1 MGWLRPAHCCPCPAA
16 AAPGRRCRQEG
27 DAAAHRGPAVAFM
40 SRPYPTQLKQPAV
53 FQEQHAL
60 LLRGAGPAAGGGA
73 EHGATSCPLIPA
85 ASPGAVPHT
94 VAALRAPPLLLIPIS
109 PFHRIY
115 PLPRM
120 RPAKLQTHSHSLRNT
135 KQCWGGEEGCSAF
148 CAASPL
154 LLNPPR
160 FIFSL
165 PTDPLLAVASPRVLR
180 AQPRCS
186 VLQQLLPCSAPAAL
200 PQNQPQ
206 SPSGGGIPRQVMALR
221 ILSSRMR
228 PRVGCTLLAPG
239 SC

>member
-1 MGWLRPAHCCPCPAA
+1 MAWDGWDVAWVAETWHRMAGTWHGWLGRGTGGLGLGGRVKGRVGLAIARDGWDGARGRGMPMGWLLPAHCCPCPAA

-135 KQCWGGEEGCSAF
+135 KQCWGG
-148 CAASPL
+148 
-154 LLNPPR
+154 
-160 FIFSL
+160 
-165 PTDPLLAVASPRVLR
+165 
-180 AQPRCS
+180 
-186 VLQQLLPCSAPAAL
+186 
-200 PQNQPQ
+200 
-206 SPSGGGIPRQVMALR
+206 
-221 ILSSRMR
+221 
-228 PRVGCTLLAPG
+228 
-239 SC
+239 

>member
-1 MGWLRPAHCCPCPAA
+1 MAWMAGTWHGMAGMWHGWLRHGTEWLVHGMDGWDVARGRGMPMGWLLPAHCCPCPAA

-135 KQCWGGEEGCSAF
+135 KQCW
-148 CAASPL
+148 
-154 LLNPPR
+154 R
-160 FIFSL
+160 
-165 PTDPLLAVASPRVLR
+165 
-180 AQPRCS
+180 
-186 VLQQLLPCSAPAAL
+186 
-200 PQNQPQ
+200 
-206 SPSGGGIPRQVMALR
+206 GGGGGLQCVLCCLSRPSQPPQVYFFP
-221 ILSSRMR
+221 SH
-228 PRVGCTLLAPG
+228 
-239 SC
+239 